1 MISWKRRV
9 IWRGRTMPVR
19 RQWMLDGCVSVILGR
34 ITHADAYATATS
46 LAAEAALGLA
56 EHLHR

>member
-1 MISWKRRV
+1 
-9 IWRGRTMPVR
+9 MPVR

-34 ITHADAYATATS
+34 VTHADAYATAAS
-46 LAAEAALGLA
+46 FAAEAALGLA